1 MAGKDF
7 FPEKGRSLMEKKLKY
22 LWNRYRNLCIVTGVA
37 GFILA
42 PFMWPLFLA
51 IFANTLSLT
60 VPVVMVYLLVKQP
73 WKKKEEVKDEKCKKE
88 QYDAPTQKPQEN
100 PAAQKKPD
108 PGTKATQEQKAP
120 ESQKKPTMEKKE
132 KNVGKD
138 SEKRADSVKVD
149 KDVTSWFSEEGRE
162 RIRHIAKKLEGE
174 NIYSFSIGKDGMCCI
189 KAENGYKRVAGIRD
203 FPGKKLQDIC
213 TCVNQDGEFQARLSG
228 KYLWII
234 QKRRHA

>member
-73 WKKKEEVKDEKCKKE
+73 WKKKEEVKDEKRK
-88 QYDAPTQKPQEN
+88 
-100 PAAQKKPD
+100 
-108 PGTKATQEQKAP
+108 
-120 ESQKKPTMEKKE
+120 
-132 KNVGKD
+132 
-138 SEKRADSVKVD
+138 
-149 KDVTSWFSEEGRE
+149 
-162 RIRHIAKKLEGE
+162 IAIL
-174 NIYSFSIGKDGMCCI
+174 
-189 KAENGYKRVAGIRD
+189 
-203 FPGKKLQDIC
+203 
-213 TCVNQDGEFQARLSG
+213 
-228 KYLWII
+228 
-234 QKRRHA
+234 